1 MCEIIKGSVELK
13 NLPIRSFENKTP
25 QDYAREITYKGIKAV

>member
-13 NLPIRSFENKTP
+13 NLPTWSFENKSP
-25 QDYAREITYKGIKAV
+25 RDYAREITYRGIKVV